1 MYNILAITNRNLCT
15 NSLLDQLK
23 KIMELNLKSHSKGN
37 SLISNSHIKIILR
50 EKDLNEEQYECLAK
64 KVLSLCQS
72 YNIECILH
80 SYYNVAKRL
89 NCQSIHLPLHIL
101 RDNVELYKD
110 FSTIG
115 VSIHCV
121 NEAIEAQK
129 LNASYITAGHIFETD
144 CKKGLPGRG
153 LNFLHEVTS
162 SVKIPVYAIG
172 GIDENNIDSV
182 IQTGAYG
189 ACVMSGFMKL

>member
-1 MYNILAITNRNLCT
+1 MYNILAVTNRNLCA
-15 NSLLDQLK
+15 NNLLDQIK
-23 KIMELNLKSHSKGN
+23 KIIELNSKKDFEVS
-37 SLISNSHIKIILR
+37 SLIKNSNIKIILR
-50 EKDLNEEQYECLAK
+50 EKDLSEEEYEGLAR
-64 KVLSLCQS
+64 KVLTLCKS

-80 SYYNVAKRL
+80 SYYNVAKKL
-89 NCQSIHLPLHIL
+89 NCRSIHLPLHIL
-101 RDNVELYKD
+101 RESPEIHKN

-115 VSIHCV
+115 ISVHSV